1 MSTNSLKTVGEP
13 GRTRTCNPLI
23 KSRNNNVVDFLNGAS
38 FIVRPPPDALAEFK
52 VQTGDYSAE
61 FGHSA
66 GAVVN
71 ASLKSGSNAMHGN
84 LWEYFRNDA
93 LDARDWNAPTV
104 AEQSSFLAW
113 FENHNEALAIG
124 PSMARGTE
132 STTAATLAEL
142 LAWMS

>member
-13 GRTRTCNPLI
+13 VRTRTCNPLI

-71 ASLKSGSNAMHGN
+71 ASLKSGTNTMHGN

-113 FENHNEALAIG
+113 FESHNEAVAIG

-132 STTAATLAEL
+132 STTAATLTEL